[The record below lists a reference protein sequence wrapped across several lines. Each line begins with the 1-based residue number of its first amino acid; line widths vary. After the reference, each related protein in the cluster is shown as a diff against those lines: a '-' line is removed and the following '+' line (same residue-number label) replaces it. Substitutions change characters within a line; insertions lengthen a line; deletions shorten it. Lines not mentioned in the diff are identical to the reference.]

1 MKRSNVWRDPA
12 GNLWEVRDGEVGYDL
27 ASYIVLADRTVWS
40 RVARTTSFRQTV
52 SPVAQEAWEILIGDP
67 LPAPVKAVEGAEDVP
82 DTYSDGEGRI
92 WIRKE
97 GGVATGP
104 QSAVWVVTENGHI
117 MSGGIQLDNRPLW
130 AGVDARVRE
139 AWAALYPK
147 SSRSEPPKK
156 RPRKFRDSDGD
167 VWIRGFARGRVLF
180 RRYDGSL
187 FEAYVKKGK
196 VNYTDNRSPTPYQD
210 DECADQVRAAIAALW
225 PEKGSK

>member
-1 MKRSNVWRDPA
+1 MKRSNVWRSPHGD
-12 GNLWEVRDGEVGYDL
+12 LWEARNGGVDFGLDDGSAFRLY
-27 ASYIVLADRTVWS
+27 ADGCAQYREEFYTP
-40 RVARTTSFRQTV
+40 
-52 SPVAQEAWEILIGDP
+52 SPNDSLVEAWEVLIGDP
-67 LPAPVKAVEGAEDVP
+67 LPALRKFSAAIP
-82 DTYSDGEGRI
+82 DTYRAADGEVWARS
-92 WIRKE
+92 E
-97 GGVATGP
+97 GGVRVPLGN
-104 QSAVWVVTENGHI
+104 VWFVTESGHI
-117 MSGGIQLDNRPLW
+117 VSDGLRRDNRPDW
-130 AGVDARVRE
+130 IQTCARVRE

-167 VWIRGFARGRVLF
+167 VWIRGFKRGRVLF